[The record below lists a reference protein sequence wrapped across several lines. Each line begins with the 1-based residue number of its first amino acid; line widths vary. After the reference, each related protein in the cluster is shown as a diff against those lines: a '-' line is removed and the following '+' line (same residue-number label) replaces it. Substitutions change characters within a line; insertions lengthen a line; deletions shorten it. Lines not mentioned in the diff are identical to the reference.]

1 MFRQIVRH
9 CRVIHLTILIV
20 NISKRRDDSKL
31 THVKAGR
38 MRPGLQAQALVPRTV
53 RKVLHPLLLLGPHSS
68 TALSPG
74 SPSGKEDAKC
84 VSSKIAVK
92 TQAECLVQSWGEHSM
107 VLFYLITIPVRVKSI
122 GKVS

>member
-9 CRVIHLTILIV
+9 CRVIHLTILIA

-31 THVKAGR
+31 THVKA
-38 MRPGLQAQALVPRTV
+38 GLQAQALVPRTV